1 MEISL
6 NVIPMGSY
14 ESLNLNNFHHNNS
27 QRCIELFV
35 FDLIWNFRVLGPSNV
50 NGIIFEFV

>member
-6 NVIPMGSY
+6 NVIPMGSC
-14 ESLNLNNFHHNNS
+14 ESLNLNKFHRNNN
-27 QRCIELFV
+27 QRCIELLV

-50 NGIIFEFV
+50 NGITF